1 MARPLPHTARSTL
14 RAGLL
19 LVGSAALGL
28 LINAVHPAGLPLL
41 RPVYSQAEI
50 GQCSAGGAGFPGRGP
65 GPGEP
70 GAGPSQKGPAF
81 AAQAPRALTS
91 EEAARLRVQRAQGG
105 LVIGDLRP
113 ADRYAAGHIAGAI
126 HLPCEGQKGLSA
138 LRGLSPGT
146 ALLLY
151 DADGRSMELSTAA
164 ATAALRGVA
173 EVYTLS
179 GGFSAWLRAGLDAE
193 SGTCDHCAP

>member
-1 MARPLPHTARSTL
+1 MARPLPHTVRSSL
-14 RAGLL
+14 RGGLL
-19 LVGSAALGL
+19 LIGSAALGL

-50 GQCSAGGAGFPGRGP
+50 GQCSGP
-65 GPGEP
+65 GLAQQATGLGPGQGPQGLQGP
-70 GAGPSQKGPAF
+70 GQPAL
-81 AAQAPRALTS
+81 AAPQALTPG
-91 EEAARLRVQRAQGG
+91 EAARLRNERAKGG

-138 LRGLSPGT
+138 LRGLAPGT

-151 DADGRSMELSTAA
+151 DADGRSGELSTAA
-164 ATAALRGVA
+164 ATAALRGVST
-173 EVYTLS
+173 VYTLS